1 MSLAAE
7 QKATRTD
14 HTDARAIRQ
23 YDRHVKEELGLMNRK
38 GKNILILAVV
48 VALTVCIG
56 LLAING
62 LQIGKWRLK
71 PVGEAISLGL
81 DLRGGV
87 YAVYKAKD
95 PNQENLDSLIDGTI
109 SIMRTRLSDK
119 GYTEATVT
127 KQGNDRIRIEIP
139 DVQDPNEVLDIIGT
153 PAKLEFR
160 TTDGTVV
167 LTGDEVKSATA
178 VTDAAGSQYKVQL
191 VLNDSG
197 KESFAKATSENIG
210 KPISIYLDD
219 DEISSPT
226 VNSAITQGEAVIEG
240 NFTLEYARELASLI
254 QSGALPLDIE
264 QDEVSAVS
272 ATLGVD
278 VIDRAVTA
286 GIIGVILVMLFMIAI
301 YRLSGVMASLA
312 LAIYILIVFYC
323 MALVPGIQLTL
334 PGIAG
339 IVLAIGMAVDANV
352 IIFERIR
359 EELNSGRSIDSAI
372 KRGFKNALSAIV
384 DSNVTTI
391 IASFVLMYF
400 GTGSIKGF
408 ANTLLIGVVVS
419 MFTAIVVTRLLLK
432 CLAGIGVTNPKLYS
446 R

>member
-1 MSLAAE
+1 
-7 QKATRTD
+7 
-14 HTDARAIRQ
+14 
-23 YDRHVKEELGLMNRK
+23 MNRK
-38 GKNILILAVV
+38 GKDILILAIV
-48 VALTVCIG
+48 VALTVCVG
-56 LLAING
+56 LLAVNG
-62 LQIGKWRLK
+62 AQIGKWRLK
-71 PVGEAISLGL
+71 SVGSAISLGL

-95 PNQENLDSLIDGTI
+95 PNQADLDSLIEGTI

-119 GYTEATVT
+119 GYNEATVT
-127 KQGNDRIRIEIP
+127 KQGSDRIRIEIP
-139 DVQDPNEVLDIIGT
+139 DVQDPAAVLDIIGT

-160 TTDGTVV
+160 TSDGTVV
-167 LTGDEVKSATA
+167 LTGDDVKSATA
-178 VTDAAGSQYKVQL
+178 VTDSAGSEFKVRL

-197 KESFAKATSENIG
+197 KEAFAKATSENIG
-210 KPISIYLDD
+210 KAISIYLDD
-219 DEISSPT
+219 NEISAPT
-226 VNSAITQGEAVIEG
+226 VNDAITGGEAVIEG
-240 NFTLEYARELASLI
+240 NFTLDYARELASLI

-278 VIDRAVTA
+278 VIDRAVLA
-286 GIIGVILVMLFMIAI
+286 GVIGVILVMLFMIAI
-301 YRLSGVMASLA
+301 YRLSGVVASLA
-312 LAIYILIVFYC
+312 LAIYIIVVFYC

-359 EELNSGRSIDSAI
+359 EELKTGRGIESAI
-372 KRGFKNALSAIV
+372 NRGFKNALSAII

-400 GTGSIKGF
+400 GTGSIRGF
-408 ANTLLIGVVVS
+408 ANTLFIGVVVS
-419 MFTAIVVTRLLLK
+419 MITAIFVTRALLK
-432 CLAGIGVTNPKLYS
+432 CVAGIGFTNPKLYT

>member
-1 MSLAAE
+1 
-7 QKATRTD
+7 
-14 HTDARAIRQ
+14 
-23 YDRHVKEELGLMNRK
+23 MNRK

-95 PNQENLDSLIDGTI
+95 PNQENLDSLIEGTI

-278 VIDRAVTA
+278 VIERAVKA
-286 GIIGVILVMLFMIAI
+286 GIIGVILVMLFMMAI

-432 CLAGIGVTNPKLYS
+432 CLAGIGITNPKLYS